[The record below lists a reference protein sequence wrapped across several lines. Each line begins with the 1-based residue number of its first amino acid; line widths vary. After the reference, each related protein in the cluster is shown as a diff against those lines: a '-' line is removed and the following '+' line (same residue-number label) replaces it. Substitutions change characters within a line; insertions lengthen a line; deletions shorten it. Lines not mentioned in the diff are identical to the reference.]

1 MEEDKKE
8 ENDENGEESDNEEDE
23 NDNDEDENDNDND
36 EDEDDDDD
44 DDKDEYSDLEESEDE
59 REQVTTPQ
67 SKSKQKQQK
76 SKQTTA
82 KMDYEEESAVEAS
95 EGAMKKEI
103 PFTFTVPRTFEV
115 LQELFED
122 RTSKEKVLIIERM
135 IQCNHPQFGNDNKSR
150 LEDLFRFLLQFIHD
164 SACLGNTI
172 FSLFIH
178 HRNC

>member
-23 NDNDEDENDNDND
+23 NDNDEDENDND
-36 EDEDDDDD
+36 EDEDDDD

>member
-8 ENDENGEESDNEEDE
+8 ENVENGEESDNEEDE
-23 NDNDEDENDNDND
+23 NDNDEDESDND
-36 EDEDDDDD
+36 EDD

-59 REQVTTPQ
+59 REPVTTPQ

-164 SACLGNTI
+164 SACLGNTF
-172 FSLFIH
+172 FSLFVH

>member
-1 MEEDKKE
+1 MEEDKTE

-23 NDNDEDENDNDND
+23 NDNDEDENEND
-36 EDEDDDDD
+36 EDEDEDED

-59 REQVTTPQ
+59 REPVTTPQ

-82 KMDYEEESAVEAS
+82 KMDYEGESAVEAS

-103 PFTFTVPRTFEV
+103 PFTFTVPRTFEI

-164 SACLGNTI
+164 SACLGKTI
-172 FSLFIH
+172 FSLFINH
-178 HRNC
+178 KNC